1 MNYNIQFHHKKY
13 CKKNNK
19 TLLNKKK
26 MMNKNNYKNNSADN
40 LFIFIALLF
49 VFISSSLIFFNL
61 SLPQKAFSYQT
72 AKIKPKN
79 IKIPSS
85 SITLLDNTSERIT
98 PKFRDILIQHEKI
111 KVITKKGIEK
121 YSELSFPFS
130 LKNQKLKIY
139 FIKIIKPNGKIININ
154 LKNLKTVTAPF
165 NMNDPMF
172 SNQLLKTIQLPELVK
187 NSIIDYKYKTITV
200 KPYMKDNFFT
210 EDYFG
215 GLSPVK
221 KSVYRLSIPANMYYK
236 YAEYKMHAKPQIK
249 KTNKEIILKWIL
261 INRKKITPE
270 NFGPGESFIVPHVMI
285 SSVKTWNDV
294 AKWYSTLT
302 KDQIMPDKNLKNF
315 IKKITYSKKSKSYKI
330 KTIYNFVAKKI
341 RYVGYEFGIDGY
353 KPSNVNKIFKNRL
366 GDCKDHATLFM
377 SMLRSI
383 GIKAYPVLIP
393 TVMIPDMNPALPTP
407 FVFDHEITAIKV
419 NSNINKMLNKF
430 ILANTYNARHGNKH
444 YDMHFSPI
452 VKVDGS
458 SFLFADTTSNVTTF
472 GDLPNMDQG
481 RNVLIVMHDKGLVA
495 KTPIFPPAYNSII
508 LKENASINK
517 NGTLI
522 SKINA
527 TYTGAYDM
535 YKRYIFTSISKRK
548 KLSKILKNINSITP
562 KAILLKYYIKN
573 ANSMDK
579 YFIENIS
586 FKARKYTA
594 ENKKFFLAR
603 LPIRIRT
610 ILSKISIMRHRKY
623 PLKLGYNFSE
633 RNLIKLN
640 IPTGYRLSFE
650 PAHIN
655 YSNKIGSF
663 SAGYVIKN
671 NHIFFHSIF
680 NVYGY
685 KISQQDYPAARKL
698 FNKTI
703 KYLSDQILI
712 AKK

>member
-1 MNYNIQFHHKKY
+1 MKYDMPFYKKY
-13 CKKNNK
+13 CQKNKKQ
-19 TLLNKKK
+19 LINKKK
-26 MMNKNNYKNNSADN
+26 IINGIYCEFNNTADKLFFLL
-40 LFIFIALLF
+40 LFIFI
-49 VFISSSLIFFNL
+49 SSTLIFSNL
-61 SLPQKAFSYQT
+61 FFSKEAFSYQR
-72 AKIKPKN
+72 ANKIKPKN
-79 IKIPSS
+79 VKIPSS

-111 KVITKKGIEK
+111 KVLTKKGIEK

-139 FIKIIKPNGKIININ
+139 FIKIIRPNGKIININ

-165 NMNDPMF
+165 NMNAPIF
-172 SNQLLKTIQLPELVK
+172 SNQLLKTIQLPKLVK
-187 NSIIDYKYKTITV
+187 NSTIDYKYKTITI

-215 GLSPVK
+215 GLSAVK
-221 KSVYRLSIPANMYYK
+221 KSIYTLSIPVNMYYK
-236 YAEYKMHAKPQIK
+236 YAEYEMHAKPQIK
-249 KTNKEIILKWIL
+249 KTNKEIILKWVL
-261 INRKKITPE
+261 KNRKKITPE
-270 NFGPGESFIVPHVMI
+270 NFGPGGSFIVPHVMV
-285 SSVKTWNDV
+285 SSVRTWNDV

-302 KDQIMPDKNLKNF
+302 KDQIMPDKKLKNF
-315 IKKITYSKKSKSYKI
+315 IKKITYSKKNESYKI
-330 KTIYNFVAKKI
+330 KAIYNFVAKKI

-383 GIKAYPVLIP
+383 GVKAYPVLIP

-407 FVFDHEITAIKV
+407 FVFDHEITAIKI
-419 NSNINKMLNKF
+419 NGNIKKMLNKF
-430 ILANTYNARHGNKH
+430 ILANTYTAKHGNRH
-444 YDMHFSPI
+444 YNIHFSPI
-452 VKVDGS
+452 EKINGN

-481 RNVLIVMHDKGLVA
+481 RNVLIVMHDRGIVA
-495 KTPIFPPAYNSII
+495 RTPVFPPAYNSVIF
-508 LKENASINK
+508 KENASINK
-517 NGTLI
+517 NGMLI
-522 SKINA
+522 SKLNT

-548 KLSKILKNINSITP
+548 KLSKILKNIDSITP
-562 KAILLKYYIKN
+562 KAILLNYSIKN

-579 YFIENIS
+579 YFIENIV
-586 FKARKYTA
+586 FKAKKYAA
-594 ENKKFFLAR
+594 ENKKFFLIR
-603 LPIRIRT
+603 LPIKIRT
-610 ILSKISIMRHRKY
+610 ILSKISILKHRKY

-633 RNLIKLN
+633 RNFIKLN
-640 IPTGYRLSFE
+640 IPTGYRVSFE

-663 SAGYVIKN
+663 SAGYAIKN

-680 NVYGY
+680 NVNGY
-685 KISQQDYPAARKL
+685 KISRQNYPAARKL
-698 FNKTI
+698 FNETI
-703 KYLSDQILI
+703 KYLSNQILI